1 MTFVTDTS
9 RTASETDKAEGSPS
23 RLRILIDATIRTA
36 CAALML
42 YWAFSRID
50 LGRVLES
57 LSPRLMAAI
66 AVVVLQRTFGPWN
79 SVVQALVDRLLN
91 DPVF

>member
-1 MTFVTDTS
+1 V
-9 RTASETDKAEGSPS
+9 SEQGQTTVEY
-23 RLRILIDATIRTA
+23 
-36 CAALML
+36 LMIGGL
-42 YWAFSRID
+42 
-50 LGRVLES
+50 V
-57 LSPRLMAAI
+57 AAI